1 MRDREKQYEREM
13 GGGGGVRGGKRDGVE
28 SPFAVVKSSESTRP
42 WIVRSTVYRWSSSFS
57 PRAKGDPRVG
67 MRAARSLSRMDDRAT
82 RRSADPEMRDINYKK
97 GIITKVTS
105 TTASYTQFSCY
116 VRALMFPHC
125 TALHLSISQSF
136 SAPPSL
142 SLSLTLSP
150 FLSLLYFSHNRV
162 CVCVYV
168 VDSFVP

>member
-1 MRDREKQYEREM
+1 
-13 GGGGGVRGGKRDGVE
+13 VE

-136 SAPPSL
+136 SAPPLSL
-142 SLSLTLSP
+142 SLSL
-150 FLSLLYFSHNRV
+150 FLLFFLFCISLII
-162 CVCVYV
+162 VYACACMLLILLFLEILLCGG
-168 VDSFVP
+168 SATALGERNAKCEEKRER